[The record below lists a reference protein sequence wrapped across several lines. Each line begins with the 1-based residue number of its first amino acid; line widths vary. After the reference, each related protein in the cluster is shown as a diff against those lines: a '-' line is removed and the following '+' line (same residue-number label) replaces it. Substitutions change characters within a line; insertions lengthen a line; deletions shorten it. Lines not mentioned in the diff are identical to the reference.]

1 MRRAQMFMRPSR
13 RGRNDPPVTFLA
25 DIFPG
30 GGSPV
35 ADLFAIVIAVGIFA
49 LLFWA
54 IDLIDRI

>member
-1 MRRAQMFMRPSR
+1 VFI
-13 RGRNDPPVTFLA
+13 GA

-30 GGSPV
+30 GGGVP
-35 ADLFAIVIAVGIFA
+35 ADLFAIVCAVVLFA

>member
-1 MRRAQMFMRPSR
+1 MLL
-13 RGRNDPPVTFLA
+13 GA

-35 ADLFAIVIAVGIFA
+35 ADVFSIVIAIALFA
-49 LLFWA
+49 LLYWA

>member
-1 MRRAQMFMRPSR
+1 M
-13 RGRNDPPVTFLA
+13 NLLA

-30 GGSPV
+30 GGGVP
-35 ADLFAIVIAVGIFA
+35 ADIFAIAIALIIFA

>member
-1 MRRAQMFMRPSR
+1 MIFMRPWCDRIDDGSALLS
-13 RGRNDPPVTFLA
+13 LA

-30 GGSPV
+30 GGGPL
-35 ADLFAIVIAVGIFA
+35 ADVFAIAIAVGIFA

>member
-1 MRRAQMFMRPSR
+1 VFGLS
-13 RGRNDPPVTFLA
+13 

-35 ADLFAIVIAVGIFA
+35 ADVFSVVLALILFA
-49 LLFWA
+49 LLYWA

>member
-1 MRRAQMFMRPSR
+1 
-13 RGRNDPPVTFLA
+13 VLFLA

-30 GGSPV
+30 GGSPI
-35 ADLFAIVIAVGIFA
+35 ADVFAIAVALVLFA